1 MTEETSPIPEFTW
14 RVTMFE
20 DEDDISIDVN
30 EELSE
35 LGVVGASRV
44 VGNSL
49 IQLGTKMLMAVFQ
62 DPYDEDEILVQ
73 QAPHVFDKSWDAE

>member
-1 MTEETSPIPEFTW
+1 
-14 RVTMFE
+14 MFE